1 MWYKYLL
8 GGIFILKRNLIISV
22 AFSVAWVFVGVFG
35 ITSNY
40 KHTKMIENMKIVE
53 VASLEDIQ
61 CEVEEGVTETEEVV
75 EVVEIPEKEVR
86 AAQQSVSRSGLAV
99 NREELKIFYEDI
111 SIELTEEEIE
121 IFERIVEAEV
131 TTNNYEGKLAVANVI
146 LNRIESDRFPNTMK
160 EVVFAKRQ
168 FSPVS
173 DGRYYTVKVTDLT
186 KQVVQDAL
194 AGYRMVERDVYYF
207 CTPTAPGKGWFE
219 TDLRKVGYIAPHNFY
234 GYKIEN

>member
-1 MWYKYLL
+1 M

-22 AFSVAWVFVGVFG
+22 AFGVAWVFVGAFG
-35 ITSNY
+35 IVSNY
-40 KHTKMIENMKIVE
+40 NHVKMIENMKIVE
-53 VASLEDIQ
+53 VASAENIQ
-61 CEVEEGVTETEEVV
+61 DEVIEESL
-75 EVVEIPEKEVR
+75 EIPEKEVR
-86 AAQQSVSRSGLAV
+86 TAQQSVSRSGLTV

-111 SIELTEEEIE
+111 SIELTEEETE

-131 TTNNYEGKLAVANVI
+131 TTDNYEGKLAVANVI

-207 CTPTAPGKGWFE
+207 CTPTAPGRGWFE

>member
-1 MWYKYLL
+1 MWYKYPL

-22 AFSVAWVFVGVFG
+22 AFGVAWVFVGAFG
-35 ITSNY
+35 IVSNY
-40 KHTKMIENMKIVE
+40 NHIKMIEDMKFVE
-53 VASLEDIQ
+53 VASAENIQ
-61 CEVEEGVTETEEVV
+61 DEVIEEEIEES
-75 EVVEIPEKEVR
+75 VEIPEKEVR
-86 AAQQSVSRSGLAV
+86 TAQQSVSRSGLTV

-111 SIELTEEEIE
+111 SIELTEEETE

-131 TTNNYEGKLAVANVI
+131 TTDNYEGKLAVANVI

-207 CTPTAPGKGWFE
+207 CTPTAPGRGWFE

>member
-1 MWYKYLL
+1 MWYKYPL

-22 AFSVAWVFVGVFG
+22 AFGVAWVFVGAFG
-35 ITSNY
+35 IVSNY
-40 KHTKMIENMKIVE
+40 NHIKMIENMKFVE
-53 VASLEDIQ
+53 VASAENIQ
-61 CEVEEGVTETEEVV
+61 DEVIEEEIEES
-75 EVVEIPEKEVR
+75 VEIPEKEVR
-86 AAQQSVSRSGLAV
+86 TAQQSVSRSGLTV

-111 SIELTEEEIE
+111 SIELTEEETE

-131 TTNNYEGKLAVANVI
+131 TTDNYEGKLAVANVI

-207 CTPTAPGKGWFE
+207 CTPTAPGRGWFE

-234 GYKIEN
+234 GYKIDN

>member
-1 MWYKYLL
+1 MWYKYPL

-22 AFSVAWVFVGVFG
+22 AFGVAWVFVGAFG
-35 ITSNY
+35 IVSNY
-40 KHTKMIENMKIVE
+40 NHIKMIENMKFVE
-53 VASLEDIQ
+53 VASAENVQD
-61 CEVEEGVTETEEVV
+61 EVIEEEIEES
-75 EVVEIPEKEVR
+75 VEIPEKEVR
-86 AAQQSVSRSGLAV
+86 TAQQSVSRSGLTV

-111 SIELTEEEIE
+111 SIELTEEETE

-131 TTNNYEGKLAVANVI
+131 TTDNYEGKLAVANVI

-207 CTPTAPGKGWFE
+207 CTPTAPGRGWFE

>member
-22 AFSVAWVFVGVFG
+22 VLSVAWVFVTVFAFVT
-35 ITSNY
+35 INN
-40 KHTKMIENMKIVE
+40 HNKMIRNLQYIE
-53 VASLEDIQ
+53 VAKV
-61 CEVEEGVTETEEVV
+61 VEPIEVV
-75 EVVEIPEKEVR
+75 ENNIEIIQEPEVIT
-86 AAQQSVSRSGLAV
+86 QVTSRSGLNV
-99 NREELKIFYEDI
+99 DRENPKIFYEDI
-111 SIELTEEEIE
+111 SIELTDEEIE

-146 LNRIESDRFPNTMK
+146 LNRIESERFPNTMK

-168 FSPVS
+168 FSPIS
-173 DGRYYTVKVTDLT
+173 DGRYYKVKVTELT

-194 AGYRMVERDVYYF
+194 SGYRMVERDVYYF
-207 CTPTAPGKGWFE
+207 CTPTAPGRGWFE

-234 GYKIEN
+234 GYK

>member
-22 AFSVAWVFVGVFG
+22 VLSVAWVFVTVFAFVT
-35 ITSNY
+35 INN
-40 KHTKMIENMKIVE
+40 HNNMIKNLQYIE
-53 VASLEDIQ
+53 VAK
-61 CEVEEGVTETEEVV
+61 VEAPIEIINEEIEIIEEPKVVTQVT
-75 EVVEIPEKEVR
+75 
-86 AAQQSVSRSGLAV
+86 SRSGLTV
-99 NREELKIFYEDI
+99 DRENPKIFYEDI
-111 SIELTEEEIE
+111 SIQLTEEEIE

-146 LNRIESDRFPNTMK
+146 LNRIECERFPNTMK

-168 FSPVS
+168 FSPIS
-173 DGRYYTVKVTDLT
+173 DGRYYKVKVTELT

-234 GYKIEN
+234 GYK